1 MPSRPGGAGGRPR
14 RQPHPNIT
22 LPGVACRSISPS
34 PGHRRP
40 GGATDGFRGLYP
52 PSRPWHG
59 LCTPPQTPDL
69 KHIDRQGL
77 EVTWLAHQWQL
88 QTQCLRCLLSLLVA
102 SDSLRP
108 PRTAA
113 CRDPLSLEF
122 SRQGY
127 WSGLPFPS
135 RGALPDPEIRT
146 HISSVSCVGR
156 RILYH

>member
-69 KHIDRQGL
+69 KHIDRRGL
-77 EVTWLAHQWQL
+77 EVTWLISGSFRLNACTACSVSWLRLTLCDPHGL
-88 QTQCLRCLLSLLVA
+88 QPAGILCPWNSPGKDTGVGCHSLLQGLFLIQR
-102 SDSLRP
+102 SEPTSP
-108 PRTAA
+108 PSPA
-113 CRDPLSLEF
+113 
-122 SRQGY
+122 
-127 WSGLPFPS
+127 
-135 RGALPDPEIRT
+135 
-146 HISSVSCVGR
+146 
-156 RILYH
+156 